1 MNHHALSAL
10 KEKRSTF
17 AGEIIDFEKRAARRR
32 AQFSHLD
39 AVIKIMD
46 PAFDLDSLP
55 VKHVSTKPKMFGR
68 GEITRVVYD
77 ILRTASGPLTVPE
90 ITNAAMPMLGK
101 DETQRMPIS
110 RQIRNKLNYHMT
122 KRQTVKRVGEGRD
135 ARWSLV

>member
-1 MNHHALSAL
+1 MNQYALSAL
-10 KEKRSTF
+10 KEKRSTL
-17 AGEIIDFEKRAARRR
+17 AGEILDYEKKVARRR
-32 AQFSHLD
+32 GQLTHID

-55 VKHVSTKPKMFGR
+55 VKHISTRPKMFGR

-90 ITNAAMPMLGK
+90 ITDAAMPALGK

-122 KRQTVKRVGEGRD
+122 NRQTVKRDGEGRN
-135 ARWSLV
+135 ARWSLT